1 MAKKPAKIARK
12 STAKSKP
19 KSAHRK
25 AATRKPVARKPA
37 RKASPRKPSGPGSG
51 IHPVYRLPRT
61 MTTQARVCFVSS
73 SRMLP
78 VAPPVR

>member
-25 AATRKPVARKPA
+25 AATRKPQGLLVGGLLTLVPHLAQKPKINLLSGFLFGLLVIVPWWLA
-37 RKASPRKPSGPGSG
+37 LAATKP
-51 IHPVYRLPRT
+51 
-61 MTTQARVCFVSS
+61 
-73 SRMLP
+73 
-78 VAPPVR
+78 